1 MKHLKVWFSLAAV
14 LFFITA
20 CQKDEPTAPCDET
33 NQLKLNQLQII
44 ASHNSYR
51 LRTYAPLYEKI
62 WSLGPLLPPEF
73 DPSGFDYEHL
83 PLPQQFDDYGVR
95 GIELDIYLD
104 PNGGL
109 FYNRMANLIIPE
121 PIESG
126 IPELL
131 APGIKI
137 LHVSDLD
144 YMTNYL
150 TFKAALQTLKTW
162 SEAHPNHLPIFVN
175 VETKTDGLLDYLDVT
190 GAADPLPFTPDAAD
204 DMDEEVRAVFGNDLL
219 GVITPDKVRQTY
231 PTLREAVVAGNW
243 PTLAEARGKVV
254 FIIDGNS
261 DFYTENHPSYQGRV
275 MFAYEN
281 ADQPEA
287 AFIIANDAIGSQ
299 SNIRQWVGQ
308 GFIVRTRTD
317 SDTYEARIGDYSK
330 MNAAFASGA
339 QIISTDYY
347 KPDPR
352 YLTDTAWTDFTV
364 RFPNNELA
372 RINAVSADS
381 IYYQGCVLTE

>member
-1 MKHLKVWFSLAAV
+1 MVGKTMATKLRFDKSLIAHHFFFTKIIAFFKIKTNLFRMKHLKVWFSLAAV

-162 SEAHPNHLPIFVN
+162 SEAHPNHLPIF
-175 VETKTDGLLDYLDVT
+175 
-190 GAADPLPFTPDAAD
+190 FTY
-204 DMDEEVRAVFGNDLL
+204 RNQ
-219 GVITPDKVRQTY
+219 RN
-231 PTLREAVVAGNW
+231 RC
-243 PTLAEARGKVV
+243 R
-254 FIIDGNS
+254 
-261 DFYTENHPSYQGRV
+261 
-275 MFAYEN
+275 
-281 ADQPEA
+281 
-287 AFIIANDAIGSQ
+287 
-299 SNIRQWVGQ
+299 
-308 GFIVRTRTD
+308 
-317 SDTYEARIGDYSK
+317 
-330 MNAAFASGA
+330 
-339 QIISTDYY
+339 
-347 KPDPR
+347 
-352 YLTDTAWTDFTV
+352 
-364 RFPNNELA
+364 
-372 RINAVSADS
+372 
-381 IYYQGCVLTE
+381 